1 MAEENILERK
11 DKVGFETP
19 EIKWMPEL
27 WQKVKEEY
35 LSEVNPPWLD
45 KDKLIKFVDDSLN
58 KHETTPQI
66 WRIINFFVWS
76 KQNKFY
82 C

>member
-1 MAEENILERK
+1 
-11 DKVGFETP
+11 
-19 EIKWMPEL
+19 MPEL

-45 KDKLIKFVDDSLN
+45 KDKLIKSMTSN

-66 WRIINFFVWS
+66 WRIINFLFGP
-76 KQNKFY
+76 KQILLLRILPTPRRGDH

>member
-1 MAEENILERK
+1 
-11 DKVGFETP
+11 
-19 EIKWMPEL
+19 MPEL

-58 KHETTPQI
+58 KHETTPSDMEDHKL
-66 WRIINFFVWS
+66 FCLV
-76 KQNKFY
+76 KTK
-82 C
+82 